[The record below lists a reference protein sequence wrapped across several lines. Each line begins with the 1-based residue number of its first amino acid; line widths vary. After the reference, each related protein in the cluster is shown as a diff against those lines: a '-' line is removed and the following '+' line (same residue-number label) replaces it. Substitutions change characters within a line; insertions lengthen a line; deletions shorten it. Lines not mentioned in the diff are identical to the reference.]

1 MMQAYLSWNKEV
13 TANVKVCEDTLTPQP
28 EMRRPAPATK
38 ARASHC
44 QNAKPYQMIS
54 RSLVTCTAQINN
66 IHVVIKPAHCALCSL
81 TFLIFFHF
89 WYCGID
95 ESSRGS
101 SCPHPILHPQQTES
115 GFLAKHAPRDTPISC
130 DQKWNGF
137 IGCMSMDSY
146 VQTCQ
151 IKVCKDCILTL
162 GNMHSPMSQSNFIS
176 SSRQGLL
183 WDLAVHRI
191 K

>member
-1 MMQAYLSWNKEV
+1 MMKAYLSWNKEV

-89 WYCGID
+89 WYCGIE

-101 SCPHPILHPQQTES
+101 SCPHPILHPQQTEL
-115 GFLAKHAPRDTPISC
+115 GFW
-130 DQKWNGF
+130 Q
-137 IGCMSMDSY
+137 SMHPGTHQSY
-146 VQTCQ
+146 V
-151 IKVCKDCILTL
+151 IKSE
-162 GNMHSPMSQSNFIS
+162 M
-176 SSRQGLL
+176 GLL
-183 WDLAVHRI
+183 AAWVCSNMSNQGVQTLYFDSGEHALTNVPEQLYL
-191 K
+191 KFKTKPTVGFSCT

>member
-89 WYCGID
+89 WYCGIE

-101 SCPHPILHPQQTES
+101 SCPHPILHPQQTELS
-115 GFLAKHAPRDTPISC
+115 FW
-130 DQKWNGF
+130 Q
-137 IGCMSMDSY
+137 SMHPGTHQSH
-146 VQTCQ
+146 V
-151 IKVCKDCILTL
+151 IKSE
-162 GNMHSPMSQSNFIS
+162 M
-176 SSRQGLL
+176 GLL
-183 WDLAVHRI
+183 AAWVWTLMFKHVKSRCANTVFWLWRTCTHQCARAI
-191 K
+191 LSQVQGKAYCGI